1 MSYKENNLMIDDTM
15 YAPGGLLDQ
24 FMALS
29 PEEQDRFLLELRKK
43 EKESIANPVQG
54 VAVAS

>member
-1 MSYKENNLMIDDTM
+1 MSYKENDLMIDDTM

-43 EKESIANPVQG
+43 EMGSIATPVQSA
-54 VAVAS
+54 AVAS